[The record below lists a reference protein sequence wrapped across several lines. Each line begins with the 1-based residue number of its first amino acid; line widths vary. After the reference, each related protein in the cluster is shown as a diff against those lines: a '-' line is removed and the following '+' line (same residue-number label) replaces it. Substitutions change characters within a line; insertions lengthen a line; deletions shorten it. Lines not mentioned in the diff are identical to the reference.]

1 MQEIKITK
9 KDKETFYFRGSK
21 LKDGF
26 IRSYLL
32 AKAPKTASTK
42 RDVILFEIQNVKG
55 HLTTIAVTP
64 EEAILISNALLCAW
78 TEWDCEEYNKKY
90 RKRSVK

>member
-32 AKAPKTASTK
+32 AKAPKSASTK
-42 RDVILFEIQNVKG
+42 KDVILFEIQNVSN
-55 HLTTIAVTP
+55 
-64 EEAILISNALLCAW
+64 ILNFNCTFRL
-78 TEWDCEEYNKKY
+78 DCVCFIFFIK
-90 RKRSVK
+90 